1 MASLPLAVDS
11 TLQPGKVAAAAP
23 EPSSAS
29 WWENAWDKTLDSLKG
44 LVEVRK
50 LNSSDA
56 MLIAPEQAYFV
67 RENLRLRLL
76 DARTALMQRNGDV
89 YQADLND
96 AEAAIKQYFDVNSP
110 ATQSWLKE
118 LGELK
123 ALDIRSISDD
133 ALKASITAVRNYQD
147 SVRTG
152 SIDVGS
158 AAGQAQNAS
167 APAAT
172 SAPAANASAPQAQ
185 TAEPEKASA
194 AAASAAK
201 APAESKQPAAPA
213 QPTQPTKPA
222 APAGVKGD
230 KA

>member
-1 MASLPLAVDS
+1 M
-11 TLQPGKVAAAAP
+11 
-23 EPSSAS
+23 
-29 WWENAWDKTLDSLKG
+29 
-44 LVEVRK
+44 RK

-158 AAGQAQNAS
+158 AAGQAQNAFP

-185 TAEPEKASA
+185 KPLNRKSWLLPFLPPKHRLKANNRRLRLNRPNRPNPQRP
-194 AAASAAK
+194 
-201 APAESKQPAAPA
+201 PA
-213 QPTQPTKPA
+213 
-222 APAGVKGD
+222 
-230 KA
+230 